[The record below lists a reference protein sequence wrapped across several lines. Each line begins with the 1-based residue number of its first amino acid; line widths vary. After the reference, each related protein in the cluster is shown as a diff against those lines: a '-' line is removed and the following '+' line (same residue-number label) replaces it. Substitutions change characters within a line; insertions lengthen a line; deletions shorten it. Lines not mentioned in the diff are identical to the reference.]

1 MIWVNLLSNPFKVFY
16 FSEFLPCTVPRAA
29 CLWTSSWQ
37 ALANLEPLPLFLGFL
52 FPTSTAGAPQRTR
65 PQRALHK
72 LSRRGPLETV
82 CDTPG
87 SGLSSITVLRK
98 VSQDYLLVHHLPPSN
113 LPVLSS
119 SCSCTRSMSCLH
131 KSCHIHS
138 ASDFCLHPHWN
149 THVETRL
156 TWN

>member
-1 MIWVNLLSNPFKVFY
+1 MPQVWRNTQGLARRQHIATITVGIAQQAIQKSRITRYDQGNLLSNPFKVFY
-16 FSEFLPCTVPRAA
+16 FSEFLPCMIPRAA

-37 ALANLEPLPLFLGFL
+37 VLANP
-52 FPTSTAGAPQRTR
+52 
-65 PQRALHK
+65 
-72 LSRRGPLETV
+72 
-82 CDTPG
+82 
-87 SGLSSITVLRK
+87 SITVLRK
-98 VSQDYLLVHHLPPSN
+98 VSQGYLLAHHLPPSN

-119 SCSCTRSMSCLH
+119 SCSCTRSVSCLH

-138 ASDFCLHPHWN
+138 ASDFCLYPHWK